1 MKMKSTK
8 KRTFKAHNMYNPK
21 TGKAARA
28 ESYVKHLALKKKGYG
43 HTKSRK
49 G

>member
-1 MKMKSTK
+1 MKKESTK

>member
-8 KRTFKAHNMYNPK
+8 KRTFKAHNMYNLK
-21 TGKAARA
+21 TGKPARA
-28 ESYVKHLALKKKGYG
+28 GSYAKHLALKKKGYS
-43 HTKSRK
+43 HTKPKK